1 MKNIH
6 KYILLSVLAFALAS
20 CSEDEIV
27 NGGGQAKP
35 GEEVKF
41 SLSLNKDS
49 RTAYGDETNG
59 TFPIYWV
66 DGDKVQVH
74 SPHASSSRNNAEYKV
89 ILPDGVAQPNYAK
102 DLVKTGAYGVQW
114 GDGYEVIVDGDEVKG
129 FHDFY
134 SIYPSGNYK
143 FVLEGEGESKSM
155 IAKGVKVALQ
165 QEVNYVDGKYIHDMS
180 NCLMYAAT
188 PKVNMK
194 DGVVNLSYE
203 PFSTVL
209 WFELTV
215 DAQTT
220 SQESQRQNFM
230 ITGISLESSANIAG
244 SFDFDVSAGE
254 FKSWQDNG
262 GTDKI
267 ALKIFDK
274 SGSQALSYTLNAGE
288 TIEFPIFIAPA
299 SGLDLS
305 NIKITVNTDKG
316 TFIKTLLKKDIDL
329 ALAPGKIHKVVLPT
343 LNVKQEGW
351 DVSTWMKY
359 IPRNVYLSEISIPGS
374 WNSLNTD
381 SQGSSPS
388 IETQYA
394 NGIRAFHLDTRYKRT
409 GSWGSY
415 TYNVLGTADAGN
427 TTNVSGKKVMT
438 DANNPA
444 FEENLSEITGNVKS
458 DEYMVLIC
466 TFAQDSYIADGNN
479 WIEYI
484 SNACEK
490 NSDVYDAK
498 LLSPNT
504 LVGDVLGKVIV
515 IVNTEGEQTELPENS
530 KCLFVNM
537 PMTMSANDF
546 SGVLDE
552 RESPIHK
559 AKGTDVVETDI
570 SIYHTHAQTTKN
582 QDAAYTG
589 NGQNGDRGYV
599 PSKGQRITEINN
611 ILDWS
616 KNNYNNPADYGH
628 DTWIYLGVG
637 GYYASYSSGIVGIG
651 SGWKADSSDA
661 AAANKSVAADFN
673 TLINNR
679 VTAMGS
685 NGLHYYPVG
694 IVLMN
699 YVNDYKDAAIK
710 NILLLNNKYQLQYDS
725 SKPIDYKPSG
735 TTDSGTTV
743 KPGI

>member
-6 KYILLSVLAFALAS
+6 KYIMLFVMAFAVAS
-20 CSEDEIV
+20 CTEEEIV
-27 NGGGQAKP
+27 ENKVVGKP

-89 ILPDGVAQPNYAK
+89 ILPKDDNGVVVEKPDYAG

-114 GDGYEVIVDGDEVKG
+114 GEESL
-129 FHDFY
+129 HDFY

-143 FVLEGEGESKSM
+143 FVLEGESM
-155 IAKGVKVALQ
+155 IAKGVKVASQ
-165 QEVNYVDGKYIHDMS
+165 QEVNYVGGKYIHDMS

-343 LNVKQEGW
+343 INVKQEGW

-394 NGIRAFHLDTRYKRT
+394 NGIRAFHLDTRYKRL
-409 GSWGSY
+409 SSSSY
-415 TYNVLGTADAGN
+415 VLGTADGGS
-427 TTNVSGKKVMT
+427 TTNISGKKVMT
-438 DANNPA
+438 SSSNPT
-444 FEENLSEITGNVKS
+444 FETNLSKITENVKP

-466 TFAQDSYIADGNN
+466 TFAQDSYTPSGTD
-479 WIEYI
+479 WINDI
-484 SNACEK
+484 SEACSINA
-490 NSDVYDAK
+490 DVYDAK

-537 PMTMSANDF
+537 PMTMSASDF
-546 SGVLDE
+546 SGVLDD

-559 AKGTDVVETDI
+559 ANGTVVAETSV

-637 GYYASYSSGIVGIG
+637 GYYASYSSGIIGIG
-651 SGWKADSSDA
+651 SGWKADSSD

>member
-1 MKNIH
+1 M
-6 KYILLSVLAFALAS
+6 AFAVAS
-20 CSEDEIV
+20 CTEEEIV
-27 NGGGQAKP
+27 ENKVVGKP

-89 ILPDGVAQPNYAK
+89 ILPKDDNGVVVEKPDYAG

-114 GDGYEVIVDGDEVKG
+114 GEESL
-129 FHDFY
+129 HDFY

-143 FVLEGEGESKSM
+143 FVLEGESM
-155 IAKGVKVALQ
+155 IAKGVKVASQ
-165 QEVNYVDGKYIHDMS
+165 QEVNYVGGKYIHDMS

-343 LNVKQEGW
+343 INVKQEGW

-374 WNSLNTD
+374 WNSLNVD
-381 SQGSSPS
+381 SQGTDS
-388 IETQYA
+388 ETQECPTIADQYEC
-394 NGIRAFHLDTRYKRT
+394 GVRAFHFDTRWKRS
-409 GSWGSY
+409 GRYGSY
-415 TYNVLGTADAGN
+415 TYELGIAVGGEDSATGGDNQYMLIGSTFKEALEEI
-427 TTNVSGKKVMT
+427 VS
-438 DANNPA
+438 
-444 FEENLSEITGNVKS
+444 NVKN
-458 DEYMVLIC
+458 DEYMVVVC
-466 TFAQDSYIADGNN
+466 TFAQNSAQYNGADGWVNAISDICSSDVNIADD
-479 WIEYI
+479 I
-484 SNACEK
+484 
-490 NSDVYDAK
+490 YDAK
-498 LLSPNT
+498 QLTANT

-515 IVNTEGEQTELPENS
+515 IVNMAGEVSTVPSGS

-537 PMTMSANDF
+537 PMTLSSGDF
-546 SGVLDE
+546 DGVLNN
-552 RESPIHK
+552 RL
-559 AKGTDVVETDI
+559 DVIKKSEANSTTATNSGI
-570 SIYHTHAQTTKN
+570 SIYNTHAQLIKN
-582 QDAAYTG
+582 QEDPYTG
-589 NGQNGDRGYV
+589 DGQDDDRGYV
-599 PSKGQRITEINN
+599 PSKGERMREINN

-616 KNNYNNPADYGH
+616 KNNYKLENYGH
-628 DTWIYLGVG
+628 NKWIYLGIG
-637 GYYASYSSGIVGIG
+637 GYYGHFNKGVLGINR
-651 SGWKADSSDA
+651 GWKPDDSDA
-661 AAANKSVAADFN
+661 KANQNVAKDFN
-673 TLINNR
+673 TYINDR

-685 NGLHYYPVG
+685 NGAHYYPVG

-699 YVNDYKDAAIK
+699 YVVNYKDEIK

-735 TTDSGTTV
+735 TTDSGTTGGGTGV
-743 KPGI
+743 